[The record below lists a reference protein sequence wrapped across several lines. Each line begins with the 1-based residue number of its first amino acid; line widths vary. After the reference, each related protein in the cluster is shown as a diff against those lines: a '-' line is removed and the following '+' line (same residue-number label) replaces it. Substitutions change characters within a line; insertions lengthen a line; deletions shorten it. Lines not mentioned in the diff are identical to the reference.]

1 MGFPKNL
8 RRLMQR
14 DGITMYKL
22 SREVGVHQTTIKN
35 WLDGESEPKLDP
47 LKKMFNIFHVS
58 YDELLGEPGPAGY
71 VNRDVAYYHSHVNQ
85 TTLVTFAGH
94 DTAVIPDTLLQ
105 TWAGL
110 NKKGLQTLCD
120 IAEGLS
126 HLPAYQDRQR
136 EGSA

>member
-1 MGFPKNL
+1 MDFPENL

-14 DGITMYKL
+14 DGITMYRL

-35 WLDGESEPKLDP
+35 WLDSESEPKINMLTK
-47 LKKMFNIFHVS
+47 LFYLFHVS
-58 YDELLGEPGPAGY
+58 YDELLGEPEPAGY
-71 VNRDVAYYHSHVNQ
+71 VDHDVAYYHSHVNQ
-85 TTLVTFAGH
+85 TTLVTFTGH
-94 DTAVIPDTLLQ
+94 NTAVIPDMLLQ
-105 TWAGL
+105 TCAGL